1 MLVAF
6 DDLIHIRN
14 KHIIGWGHTDQMRKL
29 SAANASGQSSD
40 LTGAHCAQ
48 DLTVILLVHIVHNR
62 GGLLVRHQLSHV
74 GVVRRSCMVDLL
86 KNNDA

>member
-29 SAANASGQSSD
+29 SAANLSGRSSD

-48 DLTVILLVHIVHNR
+48 DLTGAHC
-62 GGLLVRHQLSHV
+62 G
-74 GVVRRSCMVDLL
+74 
-86 KNNDA
+86 

>member
-40 LTGAHCAQ
+40 VTGANCAHCDLTGAHCAQ
-48 DLTVILLVHIVHNR
+48 QGR
-62 GGLLVRHQLSHV
+62 PSGPAPAQP
-74 GVVRRSCMVDLL
+74 RRSSQKVLHG
-86 KNNDA
+86 

>member
-40 LTGAHCAQ
+40 LTGAHCAHCAQ
-48 DLTVILLVHIVHNR
+48 LLVHIVHTR
-62 GGLLVRHQLSHV
+62 GGLLVWHQLSHV
-74 GVVRRSCMVDLL
+74 GVVRGSCIVDLL
-86 KNNDA
+86 KNKDA

>member
-40 LTGAHCAQ
+40 LTGAHCHLTGAYCAQ
-48 DLTVILLVHIVHNR
+48 QGR
-62 GGLLVRHQLSHV
+62 PSGLAPAQP
-74 GVVRRSCMVDLL
+74 RRSSQRVLYC
-86 KNNDA
+86 